1 MVDGMSSR
9 NISVFTKVYQLCLVK
24 PTMLKLLFILLVIKT
39 YKDYILKN
47 YSSSNQNERKIKY
60 VEVSFK
66 SGIQKEIG
74 LSKLQQSRPP
84 NQPRECRQNNVGKL
98 SRFWSLRL

>member
-47 YSSSNQNERKIKY
+47 YSSSNHNERKIKY
-60 VEVSFK
+60 VEVLFK

-84 NQPRECRQNNVGKL
+84 NQPRECRQNKVGKL